1 MTDPDQN
8 DPEVRRGQEERLRA
22 TWAAPTGWFF
32 RWTDV
37 NNNVVGVW
45 YTLTAFFFMTAVQT
59 GEKEALASLGRD
71 PETTGSI
78 EPKPM
83 KWCGVAP
90 WCR

>member
-1 MTDPDQN
+1 MSKRTTIKTARFALW
-8 DPEVRRGQEERLRA
+8 V
-22 TWAAPTGWFF
+22 AALAFCC
-32 RWTDV
+32 
-37 NNNVVGVW
+37 
-45 YTLTAFFFMTAVQT
+45 LTAFSFMRAVQS